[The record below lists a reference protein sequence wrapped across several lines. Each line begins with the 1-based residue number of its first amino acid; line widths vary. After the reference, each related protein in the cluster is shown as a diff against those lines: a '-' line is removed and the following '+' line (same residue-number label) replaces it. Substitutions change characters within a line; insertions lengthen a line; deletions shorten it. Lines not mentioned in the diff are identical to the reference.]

1 MRRYAAARVVQRTY
15 STPHDPGFACLA
27 SGAFYEADMARK
39 NIMRDKWYADK
50 RDLVKWGG
58 IMHLLNNKDLGIKT
72 VFQIAYYRHD
82 SWPPLNFN
90 GDDIPIPEKVL
101 KYFRDINLIKKL
113 DPRIKVFDQEFEHKN
128 RQGYTDDLCKM
139 LKEIQEK
146 KIVFLDPDTGL
157 EPRECGCGAE
167 HIKRKEVKQI
177 FDSLNSG
184 DFLVFYQHRFWP
196 PKDNGKTWNEIR
208 LSELAKAC
216 GLSRSKIKTWKA
228 NEIANDVIFFF
239 AEKED

>member
-58 IMHLLNNKDLGIKT
+58 IMHLLNENLGIKK
-72 VFQIAYYRHD
+72 VIQVAYYRKD
-82 SWPPLNFN
+82 NWPKINFN
-90 GDDIPIPEKVL
+90 GSEIQIPQEVL
-101 KYFRDINLIKKL
+101 KHFRDIKLIKSL
-113 DPRIKVFDQEFEHKN
+113 DTRIEVFDQIFEHN
-128 RQGYTDDLCKM
+128 ARQQYTDDVCKM
-139 LKEIQEK
+139 LSKIQDK

-157 EPRECGCGAE
+157 EPRECGGGAE

-177 FDSLNSG
+177 FGSLNSG
-184 DFLVFYQHRFWP
+184 DFLVFYQHKFRSSKW
-196 PKDNGKTWNEIR
+196 DEIR

-216 GLSRSKIKTWKA
+216 DISRSKIKTWKA
-228 NEIANDVIFFF
+228 NEIANDVIFSF
-239 AEKED
+239 AEKDN